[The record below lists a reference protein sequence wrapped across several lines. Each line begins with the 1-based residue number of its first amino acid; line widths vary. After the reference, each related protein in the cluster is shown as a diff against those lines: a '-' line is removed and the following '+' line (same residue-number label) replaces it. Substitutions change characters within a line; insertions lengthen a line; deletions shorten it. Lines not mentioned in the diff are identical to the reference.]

1 MCAQCESHIFRNYTK
16 ITWVLIK
23 SPKAI
28 FLMCLNILC
37 QYSSQATFYVLTFFF
52 FRKRIIIKPIRLTH
66 TWKAN
71 CVIFQKCHTFGLS
84 LAFHLIFKINLDLSA
99 YFYDQMNDGDVRG
112 ESVDGHMYTLSS
124 ILPISTTIHS
134 THIFDNVMSPL
145 YHHFRALIHV
155 NKTKS
160 YRERDFTLTITSET
174 PLLLRE

>member
-1 MCAQCESHIFRNYTK
+1 MCSVRVAYFQELHKNNVSSYQVTKSNFSHVFEYFMSIFVAGDFLCSHI
-16 ITWVLIK
+16 L
-23 SPKAI
+23 
-28 FLMCLNILC
+28 
-37 QYSSQATFYVLTFFF
+37 F

-84 LAFHLIFKINLDLSA
+84 LAFHLVFKINLDLSA